1 MKQFK
6 GIFTALLT
14 PFDKDGNINAK
25 VLEELIEY
33 NIKLGVTGFYACGS
47 TAEVFLLS
55 DSERRELMRI
65 VSEVVAGRV
74 TLIAHVGAI
83 STREAISLANL
94 AEELGYDAIS
104 AVAPFYYK
112 FSADEVCGY
121 YRDIA
126 ESSSLKMLIYNIPAF
141 SGVSLGVDRLSE
153 LLSNERFLGIK
164 HTSSDFFALET
175 LKSRFPDRIFY
186 NGYDEML
193 LSGLAAGA
201 DGGIGSTY
209 NFMADKYVRLCELFH
224 AGRIDEAKALQH
236 EANDIINILVK
247 VGVNAG
253 EKAILNLLGFDF
265 GGCRRPFFDCDR
277 DAYALLKREVLPK
290 LTTR

>member
-1 MKQFK
+1 MKEFK

-14 PFDKDGNINAK
+14 PFDNNDKINKTA
-25 VLEELIEY
+25 LEALIEH

-55 DSERRELMRI
+55 DDERRQLMRL
-65 VSEVVAGRV
+65 VSEIVNGRV

-83 STREAISLANL
+83 ATQEAISLANL
-94 AEELGYDAIS
+94 AEKLNYDAIS

-112 FSADEVCGY
+112 FSADEVCDY

-126 ESSSLKMLIYNIPAF
+126 KSSSLQMLIYNIPAF
-141 SGVSLGVDRLSE
+141 SGVSLGTDRLME
-153 LLSNERFLGIK
+153 LLADEHFLGIK
-164 HTSSDFFALET
+164 HTSNDFFALET
-175 LKSRFPDRIFY
+175 LKSHFPDRVIY

-209 NFMADKYVRLCELFH
+209 NFMADKYVKMCQLFREGRLDD
-224 AGRIDEAKALQH
+224 ARALQH
-236 EANDIINILVK
+236 EANEIIRILCR

-265 GGCRRPFFDCDR
+265 GGCRRPFHDCDEN
-277 DAYALLKREVLPK
+277 AYKLLEREVLPK
-290 LTTR
+290 LTAR